1 MPPGIFIAWRL
12 YAIEPEILGV
22 MQMIHKRAIFLV
34 SALCLMFS
42 GATFAQKSEL
52 KIGFVNVEQVMS
64 KAPQVEVVRKKL
76 REEFDPRDREIR
88 SMQEEVNKLAD
99 DLNKNE
105 LVLDESA
112 RNKEEMELTDK
123 RRALNRATSEFRQD
137 LNLRKNEELSKLQKL
152 VFQVI
157 VEIAKK
163 ESYDLVL
170 HEPAVIYASDRID
183 MTDKVLKKLQ
193 GESK

>member
-1 MPPGIFIAWRL
+1 M
-12 YAIEPEILGV
+12 
-22 MQMIHKRAIFLV
+22 
-34 SALCLMFS
+34 MFS
-42 GATFAQKSEL
+42 GAALAQKSDL

-64 KAPQVEVVRKKL
+64 KAPQVEVVRKEL
-76 REEFDPRDREIR
+76 RKEFDPRDREIR

-105 LVLDESA
+105 LVLDETS
-112 RNKEEMELTDK
+112 RNKEEMELRDK
-123 RRALNRATSEFRQD
+123 RRALSRATSEFRED

-152 VFQVI
+152 VFKAI

-193 GESK
+193 DESK

>member
-1 MPPGIFIAWRL
+1 MV
-12 YAIEPEILGV
+12 Y
-22 MQMIHKRAIFLV
+22 KRAILFV
-34 SALCLMFS
+34 PALCMMFS
-42 GATFAQKSEL
+42 GAALAQKSDL

-64 KAPQVEVVRKKL
+64 KAPQVEVVRKEL
-76 REEFDPRDREIR
+76 RKEFDPRDREIR

-105 LVLDESA
+105 LVLDETS
-112 RNKEEMELTDK
+112 RNKEEMELRDK
-123 RRALNRATSEFRQD
+123 RRALSRATSEFRED

-152 VFQVI
+152 VFKAI

-193 GESK
+193 DESK